1 MTSASTLPA
10 TGVAPIGV
18 RRPPVPT
25 NIGAQRAEADPSSVV
40 NVARTLVEAS
50 SETTGVSGVSSQQTN
65 LGGASSIALQVVE
78 ASERTES
85 SRSSTAEADLSEEE
99 QRQVEELKARDR
111 EVRTHEQAHAA
122 VGAPYT
128 SAPSYE
134 FVRGPDGV
142 QYAVAGQVQIDSAP
156 IPDDPEATIQKLEV
170 VQRAALAPAEPSS
183 QDRAVAAQ
191 AAQGLAEARAELQ
204 SRRAAERSG
213 ELEEGEESSGAS
225 LSINATEESEEE
237 ENGFNPT
244 PINSTSFGPTSSVGA
259 SGVSGSAAQIINLFA

>member
-1 MTSASTLPA
+1 MTSAATLPA

-18 RRPPVPT
+18 RRPPIPQG
-25 NIGAQRAEADPSSVV
+25 IGASRAEADPSSVV

-50 SETTGVSGVSSQQTN
+50 GEATGVSGISSQQTN

-85 SRSSTAEADLSEEE
+85 SRSSTAESDLSEEE
-99 QRQVEELKARDR
+99 QQQVEELKARDR

-156 IPDDPEATIQKLEV
+156 VPDDPEATIQKLEV

-213 ELEEGEESSGAS
+213 ELEEGEEGSGSGLNVNVA
-225 LSINATEESEEE
+225 EESEEE
-237 ENGFNPT
+237 ADGFNPT
-244 PINSTSFGPTSSVGA
+244 PIGSTSFGPTPSVGG
-259 SGVSGSAAQIINLFA
+259 SGASGSAAQIINLFA